1 MAFKAF
7 TTTKV
12 RKQLS
17 AARKR
22 NEGTKTR
29 PKKDSSEKKISFIQN
44 SSFLAT
50 ISEIVPIYRK
60 MKVTKNETFLLCEF
74 FRMNEKSLEVDI
86 LAYTIFFKNNNNFSK
101 KSKSFFMSR
110 RPFLIGHKR
119 LPLSSLLVCTVTTL
133 LLWK

>member
-1 MAFKAF
+1 MQRGKETKGPRHGRKKTAAKKKFHSFKI
-7 TTTKV
+7 
-12 RKQLS
+12 LL
-17 AARKR
+17 
-22 NEGTKTR
+22 
-29 PKKDSSEKKISFIQN
+29 
-44 SSFLAT
+44 FLAT